1 VIEAIGL
8 LLFLIIVVGLLGAV
22 AFIIYALVTGK
33 RRQAGLTAVISTLW
47 LIAYVLCM
55 IVVSVLTPQSILD
68 QSQERCFDEMCFSV
82 SHVATTETLG
92 SGPNQQTAQGVYY
105 VVTVQLR
112 NASSRTAQKPDH
124 PVFFLEDQRGVRYTP
139 SPTGQKAVG
148 NEPTWDQRLQPG
160 ERQTRDV
167 VFDVSAQTER
177 PRLGIIEGTGPGP
190 LIIGDEQSLFHKQ
203 TQIQL
208 TI

>member
-1 VIEAIGL
+1 MSETIGI
-8 LLFLIIVVGLLGAV
+8 LLFLITVVGVLGAV
-22 AFIIYALVTGK
+22 ASIIHGLVTGK
-33 RRQAGLTAVISTLW
+33 RRRAGLTAVITTLW

-55 IVVSVLTPQSILD
+55 IVVSVLAPQRILD

-82 SHVATTETLG
+82 SHVVTTETLG
-92 SGPNQQTAQGVYY
+92 SGPTQQTAHGAYY
-105 VVTVQLR
+105 IVAVQLR

-124 PVFFLEDQRGVRYTP
+124 PVFFLEDQQGARSTP
-139 SPTGQKAVG
+139 SPAGQKAIG

>member
-1 VIEAIGL
+1 VVETIGL
-8 LLFLIIVVGLLGAV
+8 LLFLITVVGVLGAV
-22 AFIIYALVTGK
+22 AYIIYGLVTGK
-33 RRQAGLTAVISTLW
+33 RRQAGLTAVITTLW
-47 LIAYVLCM
+47 LIAHVLCM
-55 IVVSVLTPQSILD
+55 IAVSTLTPQRILD

-82 SHVATTETLG
+82 SHVATADTLG
-92 SGPNQQTAQGVYY
+92 SGSNQQTATGIYY

-124 PVFFLEDQRGVRYTP
+124 PVFFLENLQGARYTP
-139 SPTGQKAVG
+139 SPAGHKAVG
-148 NEPTWDQRLQPG
+148 NEPTWDQKLQTG

-167 VFDVSAQTER
+167 VFDVSAQTQR

>member
-1 VIEAIGL
+1 VIETIGL
-8 LLFLIIVVGLLGAV
+8 LLFFITVVGILGAV
-22 AFIIYALVTGK
+22 AYIIYALVTGK
-33 RRQAGLTAVISTLW
+33 RRRAGLTAVMSALW

-55 IVVSVLTPQSILD
+55 IVVSALTPQRILD
-68 QSQERCFDEMCFSV
+68 PSQERCFDEMCFSV
-82 SHVATTETLG
+82 SHVATTDALG
-92 SGPNQQTAQGVYY
+92 SGPTQQTAHGAYY
-105 VVTVQLR
+105 IVTVQLR

-124 PVFFLEDQRGVRYTP
+124 PVFFLEDQQGVRYTS
-139 SPTGQKAVG
+139 SPAGQKAVG
-148 NEPTWDQRLQPG
+148 NEPTWDQKLQPG
-160 ERQTRDV
+160 ERQTRDI
-167 VFDVSAQTER
+167 VFDVSAQTQR